1 MFTQTRR
8 EVLKSAVSLGVGAV
22 AADALA
28 APAKGAA
35 IRGTTTST
43 GAAAPQAA
51 TEAAEFFPGFKPGKF
66 AGAKATINY
75 VMGGSGSPVLLMH
88 GYPEN
93 HLMWR
98 KIAPELGKNH
108 TVVVADL
115 RGYGDSSKPAGGG
128 DHSDYSK
135 RAMAQD
141 QVELMRSLGF
151 SSFAV
156 VGHDRGGR
164 VGHRM
169 ARDHRDAVTR
179 LAVLDIVPTYTLYHS
194 VTREFAT
201 AYYHWFFL
209 IQPAPFPE
217 TLIGNSVEFFMQRSL
232 GALVPDAIEP
242 AVFAEY
248 LRTFRDPAGIHG
260 ACEDYRAGA
269 SIDLEHDAADL
280 TNKITCPLLTLWA
293 EKGPMNRLF
302 DVLAVWKELGTNVS
316 GKAIPAGHFMAEEK
330 PQDVL
335 TELTKFLNA

>member
-1 MFTQTRR
+1 MFTHTRR

-28 APAKGAA
+28 GSGKSAAGQGAA
-35 IRGTTTST
+35 SG
-43 GAAAPQAA
+43 GAA
-51 TEAAEFFPGFKPGKF
+51 FFPGFKPGKF
-66 AGAKATINY
+66 AATGATINY
-75 VMGGSGSPVLLMH
+75 VIGGSGSPVLMMH

-98 KIAPELGKNH
+98 KVAPELAKSH
-108 TVVVADL
+108 TVIAADL

-151 SSFAV
+151 PSFAV

-169 ARDHRDAVTR
+169 ARDYREAVTR
-179 LAVLDIVPTYTLYHS
+179 IAVLDIVPTYTLYHS

-232 GALVPDAIEP
+232 GALVPEAIDP
-242 AVFAEY
+242 DVFAEY
-248 LRTFRDPAGIHG
+248 LRTFREPAGVH
-260 ACEDYRAGA
+260 ACCEDYRAGA
-269 SIDLEHDAADL
+269 SIDLEHDAVDL
-280 TNKITCPLLTLWA
+280 ANKITCPLLTLWA
-293 EKGPMNRLF
+293 EKGPMNRLY
-302 DVLAVWKELGTNVS
+302 DVVAVWKEFGTNVS
-316 GKAIPAGHFMAEEK
+316 GKTIPAGHFMAEEK

-335 TELTKFLNA
+335 VELTKFLSA

>member
-1 MFTQTRR
+1 MFEPTRR
-8 EVLKSAVSLGVGAV
+8 EVLKSAMSLGMGAV

-28 APAKGAA
+28 ASEK
-35 IRGTTTST
+35 S
-43 GAAAPQAA
+43 AAAPQAA
-51 TEAAEFFPGFKPGKF
+51 AGASANFFPGFKAGKF
-66 AGAKATINY
+66 AGSKATINY
-75 VMGGSGSPVLLMH
+75 VIGGSGSPVLLMH

-98 KIAPELGKNH
+98 KVAPELAKNH

-128 DHSDYSK
+128 DHADYSK

-141 QVELMRSLGF
+141 QVELMGSLGF

-179 LAVLDIVPTYTLYHS
+179 LAVLDIVPTYTLYNT

-232 GALVPDAIEP
+232 GALVPAAIEP
-242 AVFAEY
+242 EVFAEY

-269 SIDLEHDAADL
+269 SIDLVHDAADL
-280 TNKITCPLLTLWA
+280 TNKVTCPLLTVWA
-293 EKGPMNRLF
+293 EKGPMNRLY
-302 DVLAVWKELGTNVS
+302 DVLTVWKELGTNVS

-335 TELTKFLNA
+335 AELTAFLRG

>member
-1 MFTQTRR
+1 MFTHTRR

-28 APAKGAA
+28 VAEK
-35 IRGTTTST
+35 ST
-43 GAAAPQAA
+43 AAPQAA
-51 TEAAEFFPGFKPGKF
+51 AGAPAEFFPGFKPGKF
-66 AGAKATINY
+66 AASKATINY

-98 KIAPELGKNH
+98 KVAPELAKNH
-108 TVVVADL
+108 TVVAADL

-128 DHSDYSK
+128 DHCDYSK
-135 RAMAQD
+135 RAMALD

-169 ARDHRDAVTR
+169 ARDYRDAVTR

-232 GALVPDAIEP
+232 GALVPAAIEP

-248 LRTFRDPAGIHG
+248 LRTFRDPAGI
-260 ACEDYRAGA
+260 
-269 SIDLEHDAADL
+269 
-280 TNKITCPLLTLWA
+280 
-293 EKGPMNRLF
+293 
-302 DVLAVWKELGTNVS
+302 
-316 GKAIPAGHFMAEEK
+316 
-330 PQDVL
+330 
-335 TELTKFLNA
+335 